1 MPTINDG
8 ELNLY
13 IEGADEEILR
23 RAFPAAR
30 DVLERSGMTLAEAF
44 VADFAREGFM
54 LEGGA
59 FYPTMIDAA
68 IEAARQAAG
77 IADDDPR
84 SVELAIQQAF
94 EEAER
99 RLDAL
104 NVRHLNPD
112 RSPHYLLE
120 RAA

>member
-13 IEGADEEILR
+13 IEGVDEETLR

-30 DVLERSGMTLAEAF
+30 DVLDRSGMTLAEAF

-54 LEGGA
+54 LDGGA
-59 FYPTMIDAA
+59 CYPTMIDAA

-77 IADDDPR
+77 MAEDDPR
-84 SVELAIQQAF
+84 SVELAIQHAF

-99 RLDAL
+99 RLDEW
-104 NVRHLNPD
+104 NIRHLNPD
-112 RSPHYLLE
+112 RSPHHVLE